1 MSILPHLPSGQSG
14 TVSLTADEQT
24 LAASLAEL
32 TEPVLITRADLVVP
46 GPTIVAVGQAM
57 TTLTGYSAGELI
69 GRNPRLFQGPL
80 TDRAVLTRLRRACEK
95 GEHFVGETVN
105 YRKDGSTY
113 ILQWTVDPIFD
124 RAGRVTHFFALQR
137 DITAQRAFA
146 GEWLQAEERARSALE
161 QLGAHM
167 TLVAQTILVLE
178 KTKRSFRSKELGALR
193 ELLLEATSQMPP
205 GQASRP
211 ADSAHMGH

>member
-1 MSILPHLPSGQSG
+1 MLAGPETDP
-14 TVSLTADEQT
+14 AT
-24 LAASLAEL
+24 LAGMREALRSTEPFRAEL
-32 TEPVLITRADLVVP
+32 
-46 GPTIVAVGQAM
+46 
-57 TTLTGYSAGELI
+57 LT
-69 GRNPRLFQGPL
+69 
-80 TDRAVLTRLRRACEK
+80 
-95 GEHFVGETVN
+95 